1 MKKFYHVTDLL
12 SIAEEMDHL
21 LALVNTPPV
30 SSEQEIFTLLDA
42 LTSHLKSKVPEVTAR
57 ENLKEVIS
65 AWIDDRIREKEET
78 GDLGLFP
85 GVSEEGARMPPIPWR
100 GKAPLERDGLEMQGI
115 G

>member
-12 SIAEEMDHL
+12 SIAGEMDHL

-57 ENLKEVIS
+57 ESLKEVIS

-78 GDLGLFP
+78 GDLGLF
-85 GVSEEGARMPPIPWR
+85 SR
-100 GKAPLERDGLEMQGI
+100 GE
-115 G
+115 

>member
-1 MKKFYHVTDLL
+1 MRGLQVIGERDEKFYHVTDLL

-78 GDLGLFP
+78 GDLGLFS
-85 GVSEEGARMPPIPWR
+85 GGE
-100 GKAPLERDGLEMQGI
+100 
-115 G
+115 

>member
-12 SIAEEMDHL
+12 SIAGEMDHL

-42 LTSHLKSKVPEVTAR
+42 LTSHLKSKVPEVTAH

-78 GDLGLFP
+78 GDLGLF
-85 GVSEEGARMPPIPWR
+85 SR
-100 GKAPLERDGLEMQGI
+100 GE
-115 G
+115 